1 MNMDDSLYVSYWYK
15 SSDFLSNGTLSSFKS
30 KVNNG
35 ISGYGVSLQSKQLSL
50 LAGLGEFLE
59 RETFISGNVRNK
71 HYKGNGIYGYSFIQN
86 KAVKI
91 EYSRVFGDKKIFAD
105 SCGMASHT
113 NSKSCVMEAMRE
125 FIERQSYI
133 FNYLSKSKGIIID
146 LDGIDEYKAVSN
158 GFEELKFYNI
168 SLIEGYYVILGKA
181 YHNEEFYVGLGAS
194 DDIDTALKSA
204 IKELFQMKYGYK
216 NLDKKRNR
224 STKIRKFDYSKIFLG
239 LPTDLLVNAYSYLD
253 REPPKIKYEDCSS
266 KEFNLESIIKD
277 LNLKYEMDPL
287 IVFIKPFRD
296 IKNLK
301 VAKVL
306 DLNWFPHLMPRFYD
320 DKVYDFVERVTNV
333 KLDRACNTLPFP

>member
-1 MNMDDSLYVSYWYK
+1 MDNSLYASYRYE
-15 SSDFLSNGTLSSFKS
+15 SSNFLSNGIFSFFKS
-30 KVNNG
+30 EVNNG
-35 ISGYGVSLQSKQLSL
+35 ISGSGVNLKSKQLSL

-91 EYSRVFGDKKIFAD
+91 EYSRVFGNDKILAD
-105 SCGMASHT
+105 SCGMASHM
-113 NSKSCVMEAMRE
+113 NSRLCVMEAMRE

-146 LDGIDEYKAVSN
+146 LDGIDKYKFILN
-158 GFEELKFYNI
+158 KFEKLKFYNI
-168 SLIEGYYVILGKA
+168 SLLEDYYVILSKA
-181 YHNEEFYVGLGAS
+181 YHNGEFYVGLGAS

-204 IKELFQMKYGYK
+204 IKELFQMKHGYK
-216 NLDKKRNR
+216 NLDKKRSR
-224 STKIRKFDYSKIFLG
+224 STKIKEFDYSKIFFG
-239 LPTDLLVNAYSYLD
+239 LPTNLLINAYLYLD
-253 REPPKIKYEDCSS
+253 KEPLKIKYEDCSN
-266 KEFNLESIIKD
+266 KEFNLGSVIRS

-301 VAKVL
+301 IAKVL
-306 DLNWFPHLMPRFYD
+306 DLNWFPNLMPRFYD